1 MEDHELLRLAG
12 KGDLEAYNKIVRK
25 YQLRLLR
32 YCYRY
37 LLDAQLAEDAVQE
50 VFVKVFKYAPK
61 FEPRA
66 TVSAFLYRVA
76 RNHCLDM
83 LKAKR
88 RRKAISFSQ
97 MISDDSDTKSIEA
110 VIESDAPLPER
121 NMMVDEARDAFHDA
135 LEELPEKHRSA
146 LMLFELEHL
155 SYKEI
160 AQVLDASLGEVKIW
174 IYRARKK
181 LTKLLGEDEKKDGN
195 S

>member
-1 MEDHELLRLAG
+1 MEDHELLQRAG
-12 KGDLEAYNKIVRK
+12 EGDLEAYNKIVRK

-66 TVSAFLYRVA
+66 TVSAFLYTVA
-76 RNHCLDM
+76 RNQCLDM
-83 LKAKR
+83 LKSRKR
-88 RRKAISFSQ
+88 KSSIPFSQ
-97 MISDDSDTKSIEA
+97 MEAGSGESRSMEA

-121 NMMVDEARDAFHDA
+121 NLMVDEAREAFHDA

-160 AQVLDASLGEVKIW
+160 AQVLDASLGEVKIGS
-174 IYRARKK
+174 YLSPQE
-181 LTKLLGEDEKKDGN
+181 LTSCSVRMTDEN
-195 S
+195 P